1 MDDTA
6 DGKVLFRLHLSSK
19 EPWKQS
25 AIPGRITL
33 KIWSWGGSLDSL
45 KTDVEVRRHKSL
57 GHANP
62 SKTSL
67 SCWLQAIGPLE
78 GHDSKSKS
86 ADKISS
92 DCIQVVSGSDEVL
105 LLGRHHPLIQRF
117 LEDRKELLS
126 CISRE
131 HLRLWFDSKSEIL
144 FVENLSSNPIV
155 IQNEIGGLDGNSMPP
170 MPGSS
175 SNTVPAGNIAR
186 MQNGDL
192 LRFVAPD
199 SLRGKLG
206 SQDLPA
212 SFPLSFRVIV
222 EKFDASCA
230 GRKCQG
236 GGGDPLYILKTDTS
250 DHDHHDRHDLICC
263 ASCCAE
269 LHLANPTYAF
279 RQTTETLPA
288 SWNLLCESQAVDV
301 DMYPNATPEIPS
313 GHSWAADFRAQ
324 KLHLPSVLAQGVVL
338 KQKQVE
344 RHRAQ
349 AERTKLAENA
359 QRERLEKE
367 AAERQLMYQ
376 SLLTENDQN
385 QQKEELDEINADEGS
400 NTAQTGAD
408 IFAPEPRVVE
418 AEEKG
423 QVEVEVPH
431 ELQGSQASEAGDA
444 GSVQPKI
451 KKGQDGQNAQDRDLR
466 DGTEVLH
473 KPDQPRKRRIL
484 HDAEPLLPQADE
496 NHQRLLR
503 LLVQKTGLL
512 FQAEHMEVHAAVQQ
526 APKAAGLVTKVTLEF
541 IPLGGPKFSRLE
553 ATLHMDFGAL
563 HCECGHSDLAD
574 GLPAVLAEQASSFR
588 QSMDFELMDVLGQP
602 PSLDVKATLSE
613 ASGEEAPT
621 IQLRLPLLTTSYLR
635 PLQPTFR
642 FAQEWDAPDL
652 QAAANMTSTAD
663 WMRPEHATVL
673 TLGGVLQLFHLTKDM
688 IGLAAEL
695 PAHGCHESEAVL
707 LRMTAFADGTMTM
720 QARSQELRLARAV
733 AAAMGSLLSGSPA
746 KI

>member
-1 MDDTA
+1 MPCCFTAGRKRGVADELERVLAERKILQGQRHELRVRVNEAPAKLEALQHQLRKALKTQAEIVKLQRQFKARNARERSATASAAAVLASSPLFEEASLLQRMGLEPEFPCLLIEAWSTESLLLGEQWLNWEVLKTAATQQRTEVALEARVLLSREDEKKLSMQSTCGGSLLGSVGNLLLHFNHMDDTA
-6 DGKVLFRLHLSSK
+6 EGKVLFRLHLSSK

-338 KQKQVE
+338 KQKQ
-344 RHRAQ
+344 AW
-349 AERTKLAENA
+349 T
-359 QRERLEKE
+359 
-367 AAERQLMYQ
+367 
-376 SLLTENDQN
+376 D
-385 QQKEELDEINADEGS
+385 
-400 NTAQTGAD
+400 
-408 IFAPEPRVVE
+408 
-418 AEEKG
+418 
-423 QVEVEVPH
+423 
-431 ELQGSQASEAGDA
+431 
-444 GSVQPKI
+444 
-451 KKGQDGQNAQDRDLR
+451 
-466 DGTEVLH
+466 
-473 KPDQPRKRRIL
+473 
-484 HDAEPLLPQADE
+484 
-496 NHQRLLR
+496 
-503 LLVQKTGLL
+503 
-512 FQAEHMEVHAAVQQ
+512 
-526 APKAAGLVTKVTLEF
+526 
-541 IPLGGPKFSRLE
+541 
-553 ATLHMDFGAL
+553 
-563 HCECGHSDLAD
+563 
-574 GLPAVLAEQASSFR
+574 
-588 QSMDFELMDVLGQP
+588 
-602 PSLDVKATLSE
+602 DVKWLC
-613 ASGEEAPT
+613 
-621 IQLRLPLLTTSYLR
+621 
-635 PLQPTFR
+635 
-642 FAQEWDAPDL
+642 
-652 QAAANMTSTAD
+652 
-663 WMRPEHATVL
+663 EH
-673 TLGGVLQLFHLTKDM
+673 G
-688 IGLAAEL
+688 
-695 PAHGCHESEAVL
+695 
-707 LRMTAFADGTMTM
+707 
-720 QARSQELRLARAV
+720 
-733 AAAMGSLLSGSPA
+733 
-746 KI
+746 